1 MKQSEANEISLVCL
15 VRPHRLAL
23 LSQGGPPACR
33 SRHRA
38 PPSPNAVM
46 SVGIASESNAGG
58 VKGMS
63 PVAISPFSWRF
74 RRGRRKRDVPS
85 RLVGGPGTSLSGID
99 EDLKHPL
106 AARLVLCPVGVG
118 LTVEHLPI
126 ILDALR
132 RPVCREFERA
142 R

>member
-1 MKQSEANEISLVCL
+1 MSIAASRTAIPERSYE
-15 VRPHRLAL
+15 
-23 LSQGGPPACR
+23 CR
-33 SRHRA
+33 DCQRVECR
-38 PPSPNAVM
+38 
-46 SVGIASESNAGG
+46 G

-132 RPVCREFERA
+132 RPFTGNSKERDDRALARNMWCR
-142 R
+142 